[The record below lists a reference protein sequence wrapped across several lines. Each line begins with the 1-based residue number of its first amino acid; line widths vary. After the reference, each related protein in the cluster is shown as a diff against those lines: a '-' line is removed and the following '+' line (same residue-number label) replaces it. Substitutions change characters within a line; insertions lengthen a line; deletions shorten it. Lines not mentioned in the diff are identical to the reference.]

1 LYACDEKWWRHHWED
16 IKATF
21 RGKLYTQY
29 HNDATKKWADEF
41 GITAI
46 KGVGG
51 SGLDT
56 KHIKHGSNSG
66 HQAICLAVLLGAT
79 RIYLLGYDMGAT
91 GQTHWFGAHP
101 KGLHMGNMKGFVPQ
115 FDNLARD
122 LKASGIE
129 CINLTR
135 ETALTQF
142 KRASIDDWDIHSV

>member
-1 LYACDEKWWRHHWED
+1 MDK

-29 HNDATKKWADEF
+29 HNDAAKRFAEEN

-51 SGLDT
+51 SGLDP
-56 KHIKHGSNSG
+56 KFIKHGSNSG
-66 HQAICLAVLLGAT
+66 HQAICLAALLGAT

-101 KGLHMGNMKGFVPQ
+101 KPLNTGNYKGFIPQ
-115 FDNLARD
+115 FDQLAKD
-122 LKASGIE
+122 LAQVGIE

-142 KRASIDDWDIHSV
+142 RKASIDDWDFHSVQ